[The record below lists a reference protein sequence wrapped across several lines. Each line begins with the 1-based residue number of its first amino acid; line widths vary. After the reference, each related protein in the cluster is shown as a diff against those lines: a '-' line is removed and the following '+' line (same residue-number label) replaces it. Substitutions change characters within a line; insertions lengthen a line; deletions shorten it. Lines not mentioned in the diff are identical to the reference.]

1 MHINFNSKVTAIL
14 RLKQKGNNK
23 KKSQLLTKHKYSPQ
37 ITGT

>member
-1 MHINFNSKVTAIL
+1 
-14 RLKQKGNNK
+14 LKQKGNNK